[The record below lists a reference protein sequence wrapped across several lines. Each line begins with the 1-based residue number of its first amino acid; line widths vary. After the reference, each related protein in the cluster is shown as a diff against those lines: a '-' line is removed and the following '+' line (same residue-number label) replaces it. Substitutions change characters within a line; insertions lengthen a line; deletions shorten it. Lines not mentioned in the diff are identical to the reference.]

1 MSIRTRRRPGFTL
14 IELMVVVAVVAIL
27 AMLAVPSYQD
37 RMIRQQVAEGVG
49 LVDFVRSAVQGFYAA
64 RHALPVDNA
73 DAGLPAATQIV
84 GNFVSNVAVSG
95 GAFTITY
102 GNRANPSL
110 AGKQLTLRPAVVD
123 GAPVVPIAWVCGR
136 ASVPAGMTVMGVDAT
151 SLPVSYL
158 PLNCR

>member
-1 MSIRTRRRPGFTL
+1 
-14 IELMVVVAVVAIL
+14 MVVVAVVAIL

-110 AGKQLTLRPAVVD
+110 AGKQLSLRPPLDA
-123 GAPVVPIAWVCGR
+123 GAPRVPIAWVCGR

>member
-1 MSIRTRRRPGFTL
+1 MSIRNRRHPGFTL

-27 AMLAVPSYQD
+27 AMLAIPSYQD
-37 RMIRQQVAEGVG
+37 RIIRQQVAEGVA
-49 LVDFVRSAVQGFYAA
+49 LVDFLRQAVQGFYTL
-64 RHALPVDNA
+64 RHTLPVDNA
-73 DAGLPAATQIV
+73 DAGVPAATQIV
-84 GNFVSNVAVSG
+84 GNYVSNVTVSG

-102 GNRANPSL
+102 GNRANPGL

-123 GAPVVPIAWVCGR
+123 GAPMVPIAWVCGH

-151 SLPVSYL
+151 SLPVAYL